1 MKLLPK
7 ILLVVCSVVAA
18 NSYAQQKIVAPSDD
32 ERPVEIPYVIIEEK
46 PMFEACKEVP
56 NDRQIQC
63 FKEQLDKH
71 VKIHFKY
78 PPEALAEGI
87 QGKVGI
93 AFRINT
99 DGTVSIIGKR
109 GAHKILEEE
118 AVFLI
123 RSLPCFIPGKMRGV
137 PTAVTY
143 AYFINFKLPDG
154 YYNQQIDKS
163 TDLQIGK
170 STNRQI
176 DKSAN

>member
-1 MKLLPK
+1 MRLLPK

-18 NSYAQQKIVAPSDD
+18 NGYAQQEIVAPSDD
-32 ERPVEIPYVIIEEK
+32 EGPVEIPYVIIEEK
-46 PMFEACKEVP
+46 PMFEACKELP
-56 NDRQIQC
+56 TDRQIQC

-71 VKIHFKY
+71 VNTHFRY

-87 QGKVGI
+87 QGKVTI

-109 GAHKILEEE
+109 GVHKILEEE
-118 AVFLI
+118 AAFLI

-143 AYFINFKLPDG
+143 LHFFNFKLPDD
-154 YYNQQIDKS
+154 YNNPQVSKS
-163 TDLQIGK
+163 
-170 STNRQI
+170 SN
-176 DKSAN
+176 

>member
-7 ILLVVCSVVAA
+7 VLLVLCLAVVA
-18 NSYAQQKIVAPSDD
+18 NSYAQQEIVAPSDD
-32 ERPVEIPYVIIEEK
+32 ERPVDIPYVIIEEK
-46 PMFEACKEVP
+46 PMFEACKELP
-56 NDRQIQC
+56 DDRQFQC

-71 VKIHFKY
+71 VNTHFRY

-87 QGKVGI
+87 QGKMYVYV

-143 AYFINFKLPDG
+143 AYFINFKLPDD
-154 YYNQQIDKS
+154 YHNCIKA
-163 TDLQIGK
+163 K
-170 STNRQI
+170 N
-176 DKSAN
+176 

>member
-1 MKLLPK
+1 MRLLPK

-18 NSYAQQKIVAPSDD
+18 NGYAQKKIVAPSDD
-32 ERPVEIPYVIIEEK
+32 EGPVEIPYVIIEEK

-56 NDRQIQC
+56 NDRQFQC

-71 VKIHFKY
+71 VNTHFRY

-87 QGKVGI
+87 QGKVTI

-118 AVFLI
+118 AAFLI

-137 PTAVTY
+137 PTAVIFS
-143 AYFINFKLPDG
+143 YFFNFKLPDH
-154 YYNQQIDKS
+154 YNNPQIS
-163 TDLQIGK
+163 
-170 STNRQI
+170 
-176 DKSAN
+176 KSAN

>member
-7 ILLVVCSVVAA
+7 VLLVLCLAVVA
-18 NSYAQQKIVAPSDD
+18 NSYAQQEIVAPSDD
-32 ERPVEIPYVIIEEK
+32 ERPVDIPYVIIEEK
-46 PMFEACKEVP
+46 PMFEACKELP
-56 NDRQIQC
+56 NDRQFEC

-71 VKIHFKY
+71 VNTHFRY

-87 QGKVGI
+87 QGKVTI

-118 AVFLI
+118 AAFLI

-143 AYFINFKLPDG
+143 AYFFNFKLPDD
-154 YYNQQIDKS
+154 YNNP
-163 TDLQIGK
+163 QIGK
-170 STNRQI
+170 STN
-176 DKSAN
+176 

>member
-7 ILLVVCSVVAA
+7 ILLVLCLAVVA

-32 ERPVEIPYVIIEEK
+32 ERPVEIPYVIVDIPYVIIEEK
-46 PMFEACKEVP
+46 PMFEACKELP
-56 NDRQIQC
+56 NDRQFQC

-71 VKIHFKY
+71 VKTHFRY

-87 QGKVGI
+87 QGKVVI

-109 GAHKILEEE
+109 AANKILEEE

-143 AYFINFKLPDG
+143 AYFFNFKLPDD
-154 YYNQQIDKS
+154 YNNPQIS
-163 TDLQIGK
+163 
-170 STNRQI
+170 
-176 DKSAN
+176 KSAN